1 MESIDNIDTIPL
13 HEGIFSQLEEKA
25 QEAKTSLSFNTV
37 PTDMKMGCGAT
48 RRRAL
53 SENFGGLRL
62 LPPKFQTKRE
72 KKAIRESEEI
82 KNLLNGQD
90 ILAIRKVDG
99 GYLVLTEDQQLH
111 VKINY
116 LPNEMPGPAKFELN
130 PGKPE
135 PR

>member
-1 MESIDNIDTIPL
+1 MEPIDTIDTIPL
-13 HEGIFSQLEEKA
+13 QEGIFNELEEKA
-25 QEAKTSLSFNTV
+25 QEAKTSLSFNTAL
-37 PTDMKMGCGAT
+37 TDLRKGCGAT

-62 LPPKFQTKRE
+62 LPPKYQTKRE
-72 KKAIRESEEI
+72 MKAIRESEEI

-90 ILAIRKVDG
+90 ILSIRKVDG
-99 GYLVLTEDQQLH
+99 AYLVLTEEQQLH

-116 LPNEMPGPAKFELN
+116 SPNEMPGPAKFKLN
-130 PGKPE
+130 PGQPE